1 VEVLQQ
7 QKLVLHATKV
17 MC

>member
-7 QKLVLHATKV
+7 QKLVLLATKV